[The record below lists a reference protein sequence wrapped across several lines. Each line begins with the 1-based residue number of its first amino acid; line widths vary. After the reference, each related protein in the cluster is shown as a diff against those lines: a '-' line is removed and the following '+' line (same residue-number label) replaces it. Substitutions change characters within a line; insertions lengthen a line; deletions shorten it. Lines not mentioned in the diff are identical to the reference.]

1 MQVVNGGTEKGQKVP
16 QSDDEKRQ
24 LEEAYEKAKA
34 QQRAKEAQEKAQR
47 LNDADEKALDR
58 IETPLEHLTFA
69 PVWFAN
75 FSLPHSDGTPAK
87 EGMLALPQKE
97 MELINGNRKLTLISR
112 AGLPSG
118 VIARK
123 FLFWITTETLKQK
136 NMPSD
141 LGCYVPVKSLR
152 SIMKDMNISPSTGQR
167 GTYRTLR
174 SQMNRVLKLSYY
186 EDDISSDDID
196 SFSNHHIAE
205 KAFFEWSRKTEDDI
219 DLLEGSHI
227 IVDKNFFLEIA
238 EHGAVPLDKRI
249 LAKLKRS
256 PLAYDF
262 YVWLTY
268 RFYNQTTYTRVT
280 FDQLYRQ
287 FATGYPD
294 TKRGHRNFRA
304 KAEAAFI
311 KVFQAWEE
319 VTGTAPAAALIGN
332 GILLRPEG
340 KPSVPKKA
348 IQQIVESV
356 QEPPT
361 NEPPF

>member
-1 MQVVNGGTEKGQKVP
+1 MP

-24 LEEAYEKAKA
+24 LEKAWKKAKA
-34 QQRAKEAQEKAQR
+34 KQRAKEAQEKAQQ
-47 LNDADEKALDR
+47 LNEADEKALER
-58 IETPLEHLTFA
+58 IETSLEHITFA

-75 FSLPHSDGTPAK
+75 FSLPHSDRTPAK

-136 NMPSD
+136 NMPSEM
-141 LGCYVPVKSLR
+141 GCYVPVKSLR
-152 SIMKDMNISPSTGQR
+152 SIMKDMNISPTGGKR

-174 SQMNRVLKLSYY
+174 TQMNRVLKLSYY
-186 EDDISSDDID
+186 EDDISSDDTD

-205 KAFFEWSRKTEDDI
+205 KAFFEWNRKTEDDV

-249 LAKLKRS
+249 LSKLNRS

-268 RFYNQTTYTRVT
+268 RLYDQTTYTRVT
-280 FDQLYRQ
+280 FNQLYKQ

-294 TKRGHRNFRA
+294 TKRGHRHFRE
-304 KAEAAFI
+304 KAIDAFN

-319 VTGTAPAAALIGN
+319 VTGTAPAAKRIRNGSD
-332 GILLRPEG
+332 GILLHPGG

-348 IQQIVESV
+348 VQQIVESV
-356 QEPPT
+356 QEPQAD
-361 NEPPF
+361 EPPF